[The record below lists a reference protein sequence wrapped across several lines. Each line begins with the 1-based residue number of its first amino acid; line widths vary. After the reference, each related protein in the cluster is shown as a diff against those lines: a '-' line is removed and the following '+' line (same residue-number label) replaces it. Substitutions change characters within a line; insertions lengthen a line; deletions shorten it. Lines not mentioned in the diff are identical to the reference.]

1 MDAEQARQKQ
11 KDAFSEKRRRRRK
24 KVFSVGGGCVEA
36 RSSAQKTLKSD
47 LLSLPKKD
55 SCTKLICSF
64 LVVLASRSI
73 VTKVAKIE

>member
-1 MDAEQARQKQ
+1 MRSKPGRN
-11 KDAFSEKRRRRRK
+11 RRMHFQRKEEEEGK

-55 SCTKLICSF
+55 SCEKHIYSF
-64 LVVLASRSI
+64 LIVLASRSI
-73 VTKVAKIE
+73 VTEVAKIK